1 MEFNMNIN
9 SDINKNIDLLSGL
22 KSEEQNTS
30 ILNTLFSIN
39 FENDAPSELINEEEF
54 VFKEDEV
61 AIINYLSNLI
71 PNFQNENKNLL
82 DLKKIKKQIQID
94 VNISPKLKENILNFL
109 SEEKFVLKD
118 FNVNI
123 LNKNNVNNK
132 KSTDYMDSL
141 KPNINQKHQS
151 NNFVKNESKST
162 NVGKDESK
170 STDVE
175 KNESKINIRGNNPL
189 NKDNIN
195 ISKTFENIYSKD
207 KNINKVEN
215 DKKEITNFVKKIKK
229 NNHPNKIY
237 QLPQS
242 NSLKYKQLNEITSHI
257 DQKTVDNKN
266 LPLINNQI
274 SEASNN
280 NKFNGNK
287 LNNNQILNVQHSIQA
302 NNTGSNFSQ
311 QNDSSFS
318 NSSYN
323 SVLENFID
331 NLDLT
336 QKGWTSKLTS
346 RIEKAIQNGGEE
358 IEFNLKPKNL
368 GLLKVSVKF
377 KNGVGNVKIVT
388 ENSFVTSALNQNE
401 NYLQKLFNEQGINL
415 DFSAQNEGK
424 KFDSRNNS
432 NQNSQNND
440 KKNSTQSDINIKN
453 SEDDSDIIAKNNS
466 SRHMINVIA

>member
-1 MEFNMNIN
+1 MNIN
-9 SDINKNIDLLSGL
+9 SDVNKNVDLLSGL
-22 KSEEQNTS
+22 KSDEQNTS

-39 FENDAPSELINEEEF
+39 FENDTPSELINEEEF

-109 SEEKFVLKD
+109 SEEKFGLKD

-132 KSTDYMDSL
+132 KSFDYMDSL

-170 STDVE
+170 STNVV
-175 KNESKINIRGNNPL
+175 KNESKINIRGNNSL

-242 NSLKYKQLNEITSHI
+242 NSLKYKQLNEMTSHI

-274 SEASNN
+274 SEPSNN

-377 KNGVGNVKIVT
+377 KNGVGNVKIIT

-415 DFSAQNEGK
+415 DFSA
-424 KFDSRNNS
+424 
-432 NQNSQNND
+432 
-440 KKNSTQSDINIKN
+440 
-453 SEDDSDIIAKNNS
+453 
-466 SRHMINVIA
+466 

>member
-1 MEFNMNIN
+1 MNIN
-9 SDINKNIDLLSGL
+9 SDVNKNIDLLSGL

-30 ILNTLFSIN
+30 ILNSLFSIN
-39 FENDAPSELINEEEF
+39 FENDASSELINEEEF

-109 SEEKFVLKD
+109 SEEKFGLKD

-132 KSTDYMDSL
+132 KSFDYMDSL

-151 NNFVKNESKST
+151 NNVVKNESKST
-162 NVGKDESK
+162 NV
-170 STDVE
+170 V

-195 ISKTFENIYSKD
+195 ISKTFENIYSEN
-207 KNINKVEN
+207 KNINKVDKN
-215 DKKEITNFVKKIKK
+215 KKEITNFVKKIKK

-453 SEDDSDIIAKNNS
+453 SEDESDIIAKNNS

>member
-1 MEFNMNIN
+1 MNIT
-9 SDINKNIDLLSGL
+9 SDVNKNIDLLSCL
-22 KSEEQNTS
+22 KNEEQNST
-30 ILNTLFSIN
+30 ILNKLFSIN
-39 FENDAPSELINEEEF
+39 VESDVVSEGNTDEEF
-54 VFKEDEV
+54 IFKDNEV

-71 PNFQNENKNLL
+71 PNFQNENKNLS
-82 DLKKIKKQIQID
+82 DLKKIKKQIEID
-94 VNISPKLKENILNFL
+94 LNINPELKENILKFL
-109 SEEKFVLKD
+109 REEKFSFKN
-118 FNVNI
+118 FNINI
-123 LNKNNVNNK
+123 LNKRNFYNK
-132 KSTDYMDSL
+132 KSTDNLENS
-141 KPNINQKHQS
+141 KTIVNQKHISDNFAKSENNSISGKQLNIS
-151 NNFVKNESKST
+151 NNF
-162 NVGKDESK
+162 
-170 STDVE
+170 
-175 KNESKINIRGNNPL
+175 
-189 NKDNIN
+189 
-195 ISKTFENIYSKD
+195 ENIDGVSQNI
-207 KNINKVEN
+207 KNKN
-215 DKKEITNFVKKIKK
+215 TQFVKKIEK

-242 NSLKYKQLNEITSHI
+242 NALKYRQLNEITSHV
-257 DQKTVDNKN
+257 DQKIIDNN
-266 LPLINNQI
+266 NFLLINNQI
-274 SEASNN
+274 NEGPKN
-280 NKFNGNK
+280 NKTNEIK
-287 LNNNQILNVQHSIQA
+287 MNNYQISNVQQSIQG
-302 NNTGSNFSQ
+302 NNSGTNFSH
-311 QNDSSFS
+311 QNDSSLT
-318 NSSYN
+318 NSGYN
-323 SVLENFID
+323 SVLENFFD

-336 QKGWTSKLTS
+336 QKGWTSKLAS

-453 SEDDSDIIAKNNS
+453 SEDESDIIAKNNS

>member
-1 MEFNMNIN
+1 MNIS
-9 SDINKNIDLLSGL
+9 SDLNKNIDLLSSL
-22 KSEEQNTS
+22 KNEEQNKS
-30 ILNTLFSIN
+30 ILNPLFSTN
-39 FENDAPSELINEEEF
+39 FENDELSKLNDEEEF
-54 VFKEDEV
+54 VFKEDEI
-61 AIINYLSNLI
+61 AIINYLSNFI
-71 PNFQNENKNLL
+71 SNFQNENKNLS
-82 DLKKIKKQIQID
+82 DLKKIKKQIEID
-94 VNISPKLKENILNFL
+94 LNVSPKLKESILNFL
-109 SEEKFVLKD
+109 SEEKFALKE
-118 FNVNI
+118 FNVKI
-123 LNKNNVNNK
+123 LNKKNVNSK
-132 KSTDYMDSL
+132 KSTDYIDSL

-151 NNFVKNESKST
+151 NNSVNNESKST
-162 NVGKDESK
+162 NVRK
-170 STDVE
+170 S
-175 KNESKINIRGNNPL
+175 ESKINISGNNHL

-195 ISKTFENIYSKD
+195 ISKTLENIYSEN
-207 KNINKVEN
+207 KNINKVDN

-242 NSLKYKQLNEITSHI
+242 NSLKYKQLNEINSHI
-257 DQKTVDNKN
+257 DQKTFVNKN
-266 LPLINNQI
+266 FALINNQI

-280 NKFNGNK
+280 HKFIENK
-287 LNNNQILNVQHSIQA
+287 LNNNQIVNVQHSTQA
-302 NNTGSNFSQ
+302 NNTSSNFSQ

-323 SVLENFID
+323 SVLENFVD

-368 GLLKVSVKF
+368 GLLKVSVKL
-377 KNGVGNVKIVT
+377 KNGVSNVKIVT

-432 NQNSQNND
+432 KQNSQNKD
-440 KKNSTQSDINIKN
+440 KKDSIQSDINIKN
-453 SEDDSDIIAKNNS
+453 SEDESDAIAKNNS

>member
-1 MEFNMNIN
+1 MNIN
-9 SDINKNIDLLSGL
+9 SDVNKNIDLLSGL

-109 SEEKFVLKD
+109 SEEKFGLKD

-132 KSTDYMDSL
+132 KSFDYMDSL

-170 STDVE
+170 
-175 KNESKINIRGNNPL
+175 INIRGNNPL

-195 ISKTFENIYSKD
+195 ISKTFENIYSEN

-453 SEDDSDIIAKNNS
+453 SEDESDIIAKNNS

>member
-1 MEFNMNIN
+1 MNIN
-9 SDINKNIDLLSGL
+9 SDVNKNIDLLSGL

-109 SEEKFVLKD
+109 SEEKFGLKD

-132 KSTDYMDSL
+132 KSFDYMDSL

-162 NVGKDESK
+162 NFV
-170 STDVE
+170 

-195 ISKTFENIYSKD
+195 ISKTFENIYSEN

-453 SEDDSDIIAKNNS
+453 SEDESDIIAKNNS

>member
-1 MEFNMNIN
+1 MNIN
-9 SDINKNIDLLSGL
+9 SDVNKNIDLLSGL

-61 AIINYLSNLI
+61 AIINYLSKLI

-109 SEEKFVLKD
+109 SEEKFGLKD

-132 KSTDYMDSL
+132 KSFDYMDSL

-162 NVGKDESK
+162 NV
-170 STDVE
+170 V
-175 KNESKINIRGNNPL
+175 KNESKINISGNNPL

-195 ISKTFENIYSKD
+195 ISKTFENIYSEN

-266 LPLINNQI
+266 FPSINNQI
-274 SEASNN
+274 SEPSNN

-453 SEDDSDIIAKNNS
+453 SEDESDIIAKNNS

>member
-1 MEFNMNIN
+1 MNIN
-9 SDINKNIDLLSGL
+9 SDVNKNIDLLSGL

-94 VNISPKLKENILNFL
+94 VNISPKLKENILNIL
-109 SEEKFVLKD
+109 SEEKFGLKD

-132 KSTDYMDSL
+132 KSFDYMDSL

-162 NVGKDESK
+162 NV
-170 STDVE
+170 V

-189 NKDNIN
+189 NKDNMN
-195 ISKTFENIYSKD
+195 ISKTFENIYSEN

-266 LPLINNQI
+266 LPLINSQI
-274 SEASNN
+274 SEPSNN

>member
-1 MEFNMNIN
+1 MNIN
-9 SDINKNIDLLSGL
+9 SDVNKNIDLLSGL

-39 FENDAPSELINEEEF
+39 FENDTPSELINEEEF

-109 SEEKFVLKD
+109 SEEKFGLKD

-132 KSTDYMDSL
+132 KSFDYMDSL

-170 STDVE
+170 STNFV

-195 ISKTFENIYSKD
+195 ISKTFENIYSEN

-453 SEDDSDIIAKNNS
+453 SEDESDIIAKNNS

>member
-1 MEFNMNIN
+1 MNIT
-9 SDINKNIDLLSGL
+9 SDVNKNIDLLSSL
-22 KSEEQNTS
+22 KNEEQNTS

-39 FENDAPSELINEEEF
+39 FESDVSAELKTDKEF
-54 VFKEDEV
+54 IFKEDEV
-61 AIINYLSNLI
+61 GIINYLSNFI
-71 PNFQNENKNLL
+71 PNFQNESKNFS

-94 VNISPKLKENILNFL
+94 VNINPKLKENILNFL
-109 SEEKFVLKD
+109 SEEKFALKD

-141 KPNINQKHQS
+141 KPNINLKHHS

-162 NVGKDESK
+162 NVGKD
-170 STDVE
+170 
-175 KNESKINIRGNNPL
+175 ESKINIRGNNPL

-215 DKKEITNFVKKIKK
+215 DKKENTNFVKKIKK

-415 DFSAQNEGK
+415 DFSAQSEGK

>member
-1 MEFNMNIN
+1 MNIN
-9 SDINKNIDLLSGL
+9 SDVNKNIDLLSGL

-109 SEEKFVLKD
+109 SEEKFGLKD

-132 KSTDYMDSL
+132 KSFDYMDSL

-170 STDVE
+170 STNVV

-195 ISKTFENIYSKD
+195 ISKTFENIYSEN

-453 SEDDSDIIAKNNS
+453 SEDESDIIAKNNS

>member
-1 MEFNMNIN
+1 MNIN
-9 SDINKNIDLLSGL
+9 SDVNKNIDLLSGL

-39 FENDAPSELINEEEF
+39 FESDTPLELINEEEF

-109 SEEKFVLKD
+109 SEEKFGLKD

-132 KSTDYMDSL
+132 KSFDYMDSL

-170 STDVE
+170 STNVV

-195 ISKTFENIYSKD
+195 ISKTFENIYSEN

>member
-1 MEFNMNIN
+1 MNIN
-9 SDINKNIDLLSGL
+9 SDVNKNIDLLSGL

-39 FENDAPSELINEEEF
+39 FESDTPLELINEEEF

-109 SEEKFVLKD
+109 SEEKFGLKD

-132 KSTDYMDSL
+132 KSFDYLFSL

-151 NNFVKNESKST
+151 NNFVKNESISN
-162 NVGKDESK
+162 NV
-170 STDVE
+170 VN
-175 KNESKINIRGNNPL
+175 NESKINIRGNNPL

-195 ISKTFENIYSKD
+195 ISKTFENIYSEN

-453 SEDDSDIIAKNNS
+453 SEDESDIIAKNNS

>member
-1 MEFNMNIN
+1 MNIN
-9 SDINKNIDLLSGL
+9 SDVNKNIDLLSGL

-39 FENDAPSELINEEEF
+39 FENDTPSELINEEEF

-94 VNISPKLKENILNFL
+94 LNISPKLKENILNIL
-109 SEEKFVLKD
+109 SEEKFGLKD

-132 KSTDYMDSL
+132 KSFEYMDSL

-151 NNFVKNESKST
+151 NNS
-162 NVGKDESK
+162 
-170 STDVE
+170 E
-175 KNESKINIRGNNPL
+175 KNESKINIRGNNSL
-189 NKDNIN
+189 NKDNI
-195 ISKTFENIYSKD
+195 KTFENIYSEN

-242 NSLKYKQLNEITSHI
+242 NSLKYKRLNEITSHI

-358 IEFNLKPKNL
+358 IKFNLKPKNL

-453 SEDDSDIIAKNNS
+453 SEDESDIIAKNNS

>member
-1 MEFNMNIN
+1 MNIN
-9 SDINKNIDLLSGL
+9 SDVNKNIDLLSGL

-109 SEEKFVLKD
+109 SEEKFGLKD

-132 KSTDYMDSL
+132 KSFDYMDSL

-170 STDVE
+170 SIDVV

-195 ISKTFENIYSKD
+195 ISKTFENIYSEN

-453 SEDDSDIIAKNNS
+453 SEDESDIIAKNNS

>member
-1 MEFNMNIN
+1 MNIN
-9 SDINKNIDLLSGL
+9 SDVNKNIDLLSGL
-22 KSEEQNTS
+22 KSEQQNTS

-39 FENDAPSELINEEEF
+39 FENDTPSELINEEEF

-94 VNISPKLKENILNFL
+94 VNISPKLKENILNIL
-109 SEEKFVLKD
+109 SEEKFGLKD

-132 KSTDYMDSL
+132 KSFDYMDSL

-162 NVGKDESK
+162 NV
-170 STDVE
+170 V

-195 ISKTFENIYSKD
+195 ISKTFENIYSEN
-207 KNINKVEN
+207 KNINKVKN

-257 DQKTVDNKN
+257 DQKIVDNKN
-266 LPLINNQI
+266 LPLVNNQI
-274 SEASNN
+274 SEAFNN

-453 SEDDSDIIAKNNS
+453 SEDESDIIAKNNS

>member
-1 MEFNMNIN
+1 MNIN
-9 SDINKNIDLLSGL
+9 SDVNKNIDLLSGL

-61 AIINYLSNLI
+61 AIINYLSKLI

-109 SEEKFVLKD
+109 SEEKFGLKD

-132 KSTDYMDSL
+132 KSFDYMDSL

-162 NVGKDESK
+162 NGGKDESK
-170 STDVE
+170 STNVV

-195 ISKTFENIYSKD
+195 ISKSFENIYSENQ
-207 KNINKVEN
+207 NINKVEN

-453 SEDDSDIIAKNNS
+453 SEDESDIIAKNNS

>member
-1 MEFNMNIN
+1 MNIN
-9 SDINKNIDLLSGL
+9 SDVNKNIDLLSGL

-39 FENDAPSELINEEEF
+39 FENDVPSELINEEEF

-109 SEEKFVLKD
+109 SEEKFGLKD

-132 KSTDYMDSL
+132 KSFDYMDSL

-170 STDVE
+170 STNVV

-195 ISKTFENIYSKD
+195 ISKTFENIYSEN

-266 LPLINNQI
+266 IPLINSQI
-274 SEASNN
+274 SEPSNN
-280 NKFNGNK
+280 NKFNGSK

-453 SEDDSDIIAKNNS
+453 SEDESDIIAKNNS

>member
-1 MEFNMNIN
+1 MNIN
-9 SDINKNIDLLSGL
+9 SDVNKNIDLLSGL
-22 KSEEQNTS
+22 KSEERNTS

-61 AIINYLSNLI
+61 AIINYLSKLI

-82 DLKKIKKQIQID
+82 DLKKIKKQIEID
-94 VNISPKLKENILNFL
+94 INISPKLKENILNFL
-109 SEEKFVLKD
+109 SEEKFGLKD

-132 KSTDYMDSL
+132 KSFDYMDSL

-151 NNFVKNESKST
+151 NNVVKNESKST
-162 NVGKDESK
+162 NVVKNESK
-170 STDVE
+170 SNIVV
-175 KNESKINIRGNNPL
+175 KNESKINISGNNPL

-195 ISKTFENIYSKD
+195 ISKTFENIYSEN

>member
-1 MEFNMNIN
+1 MNIN
-9 SDINKNIDLLSGL
+9 SDVNKNIDLLSGL

-39 FENDAPSELINEEEF
+39 FENDTPSELINEEEF

-94 VNISPKLKENILNFL
+94 VNISPKLKENILNIL
-109 SEEKFVLKD
+109 SEEKFGLKD

-132 KSTDYMDSL
+132 KSFDYIDSL

-162 NVGKDESK
+162 NV
-170 STDVE
+170 V

-195 ISKTFENIYSKD
+195 ISKTFENIYSEN

-266 LPLINNQI
+266 FPLINNQI

-453 SEDDSDIIAKNNS
+453 SEDESDIIAKNNS

>member
-1 MEFNMNIN
+1 MNIN

-61 AIINYLSNLI
+61 AIINYLSNFI
-71 PNFQNENKNLL
+71 PNFQNESKNFS

-94 VNISPKLKENILNFL
+94 VNINPKLKENILNFL
-109 SEEKFVLKD
+109 SEEKFGLKD

-123 LNKNNVNNK
+123 LNKNNVNSK
-132 KSTDYMDSL
+132 KSTDYIDNL
-141 KPNINQKHQS
+141 KPNINLKHQS
-151 NNFVKNESKST
+151 NNSVKNESKLT
-162 NVGKDESK
+162 DVGKS
-170 STDVE
+170 
-175 KNESKINIRGNNPL
+175 ESKINISGNNPL
-189 NKDNIN
+189 NKHNIN
-195 ISKTFENIYSKD
+195 ISKTLENIYSENE
-207 KNINKVEN
+207 NINKVEN

-274 SEASNN
+274 SESSNN

-453 SEDDSDIIAKNNS
+453 SEDESDIIAKNNS

>member
-1 MEFNMNIN
+1 MNIN

-39 FENDAPSELINEEEF
+39 FENDVPSELINEEEF

-71 PNFQNENKNLL
+71 PNFQNENKNFL

-94 VNISPKLKENILNFL
+94 VNISPKLKENILNIL
-109 SEEKFVLKD
+109 SEEKFGLKD

-132 KSTDYMDSL
+132 KSFDYMDSL

-162 NVGKDESK
+162 DIGKDEGK
-170 STDVE
+170 STDVV

-195 ISKTFENIYSKD
+195 ISKTFENIYSEN

-266 LPLINNQI
+266 LPLINSQI
-274 SEASNN
+274 SEPSNN

-440 KKNSTQSDINIKN
+440 KKNSTQSDVNIKI
-453 SEDDSDIIAKNNS
+453 SEDESDTIAKNNS

>member
-1 MEFNMNIN
+1 M
-9 SDINKNIDLLSGL
+9 
-22 KSEEQNTS
+22 
-30 ILNTLFSIN
+30 
-39 FENDAPSELINEEEF
+39 
-54 VFKEDEV
+54 
-61 AIINYLSNLI
+61 
-71 PNFQNENKNLL
+71 
-82 DLKKIKKQIQID
+82 
-94 VNISPKLKENILNFL
+94 
-109 SEEKFVLKD
+109 KD

-132 KSTDYMDSL
+132 KSFDYMDSL

-151 NNFVKNESKST
+151 NNFVKNESISN
-162 NVGKDESK
+162 NV
-170 STDVE
+170 VN
-175 KNESKINIRGNNPL
+175 NESKINIRGNNPL

-195 ISKTFENIYSKD
+195 ISKTFENIYSEN

-453 SEDDSDIIAKNNS
+453 SEDESDIIAKNNS

>member
-1 MEFNMNIN
+1 MNIN
-9 SDINKNIDLLSGL
+9 SDVNKNVDLLSSL

-109 SEEKFVLKD
+109 SEEKFGLKD

-132 KSTDYMDSL
+132 KYFDYMDSL

-170 STDVE
+170 STNVV
-175 KNESKINIRGNNPL
+175 KNESKINVRGNNAL
-189 NKDNIN
+189 NKDDIN
-195 ISKTFENIYSKD
+195 ISKTFENINSEN

-302 NNTGSNFSQ
+302 NNTGSNLYQ

-453 SEDDSDIIAKNNS
+453 SEDESDIIAKNNS

>member
-1 MEFNMNIN
+1 MNIN
-9 SDINKNIDLLSGL
+9 SDVNKNIDLLSGL

-109 SEEKFVLKD
+109 SEEKFGLKD

-123 LNKNNVNNK
+123 LNKNNVNSK
-132 KSTDYMDSL
+132 KSTDYIDNL
-141 KPNINQKHQS
+141 KPNINLKHQS
-151 NNFVKNESKST
+151 NNSVKNESKLT
-162 NVGKDESK
+162 DVGKS
-170 STDVE
+170 
-175 KNESKINIRGNNPL
+175 ESKINISGNNPL
-189 NKDNIN
+189 NKHNIN
-195 ISKTFENIYSKD
+195 ISKTLENIYSENE
-207 KNINKVEN
+207 NINKVEN

-453 SEDDSDIIAKNNS
+453 SEDESDIIAKNNS

>member
-1 MEFNMNIN
+1 MNIN
-9 SDINKNIDLLSGL
+9 SDVNKNIDLLSGL

-94 VNISPKLKENILNFL
+94 VNISPKLKENILNIL
-109 SEEKFVLKD
+109 SEEKFGLKD

-132 KSTDYMDSL
+132 KSFDYMDSL

-170 STDVE
+170 SINVA

-195 ISKTFENIYSKD
+195 ISKTFENIYSEN

-453 SEDDSDIIAKNNS
+453 SEDESDIIAKNNS

>member
-1 MEFNMNIN
+1 MNIN
-9 SDINKNIDLLSGL
+9 SDVNKNIDLLSGL
-22 KSEEQNTS
+22 KSDEQNTS

-39 FENDAPSELINEEEF
+39 FEKITPSELINEEEF
-54 VFKEDEV
+54 VFKKDEV

-94 VNISPKLKENILNFL
+94 VNISPKLKENILNIL
-109 SEEKFVLKD
+109 SEEKFGLKD

-132 KSTDYMDSL
+132 KSFDYMDNL
-141 KPNINQKHQS
+141 KSNINQKHQS

-162 NVGKDESK
+162 NV
-170 STDVE
+170 V

-195 ISKTFENIYSKD
+195 ISKTFENIYSEN

-237 QLPQS
+237 QLPQP

-257 DQKTVDNKN
+257 DQKIFDNKN

-274 SEASNN
+274 SEPSNN

-336 QKGWTSKLTS
+336 QKGWTSKLMS

-440 KKNSTQSDINIKN
+440 EKNSTQPNINIKN
-453 SEDDSDIIAKNNS
+453 SEDESDIIAKNNS

>member
-1 MEFNMNIN
+1 MNIN
-9 SDINKNIDLLSGL
+9 SDVNKNIDLLSGL

-109 SEEKFVLKD
+109 SEEKFGLKD

-132 KSTDYMDSL
+132 KSFDYMDSL

-170 STDVE
+170 SINVV

-195 ISKTFENIYSKD
+195 ISKTFENIYSEN

-377 KNGVGNVKIVT
+377 KNGVGNVKIIT

-453 SEDDSDIIAKNNS
+453 SEDESDIIAKNNS

>member
-1 MEFNMNIN
+1 MNIN
-9 SDINKNIDLLSGL
+9 SDVNKNIDLLSGL
-22 KSEEQNTS
+22 KSDEQNTS

-39 FENDAPSELINEEEF
+39 FENDTPSELINEEEF

-109 SEEKFVLKD
+109 SEEKFGLKD

-132 KSTDYMDSL
+132 KSFDYMDSL

-162 NVGKDESK
+162 NV
-170 STDVE
+170 V

-195 ISKTFENIYSKD
+195 ISKTFENIYSEN

-453 SEDDSDIIAKNNS
+453 SEDESDIIAKNNS

>member
-1 MEFNMNIN
+1 MNIN
-9 SDINKNIDLLSGL
+9 SDVNKNIDLLSGL

-39 FENDAPSELINEEEF
+39 LENDTPSELINEEEF

-94 VNISPKLKENILNFL
+94 VNISPKLKENILNIL
-109 SEEKFVLKD
+109 SEEKFGLKD

-132 KSTDYMDSL
+132 KSFDYMDSL

-162 NVGKDESK
+162 NV
-170 STDVE
+170 V

-195 ISKTFENIYSKD
+195 ISKTFENIYSEN

-453 SEDDSDIIAKNNS
+453 SEDESDIIAKNNS

>member
-1 MEFNMNIN
+1 MPGTGATATGGQDYEIIDGTFTITAGQTAPSSSMFLDILDENVDEDDKQTVKVTMALVGADKDGDGVYDDVDDLSTIGTSAEMEFTYTIN
-9 SDINKNIDLLSGL
+9 DDDAAPNAYFKNVDG
-22 KSEEQNTS
+22 
-30 ILNTLFSIN
+30 
-39 FENDAPSELINEEEF
+39 
-54 VFKEDEV
+54 
-61 AIINYLSNLI
+61 
-71 PNFQNENKNLL
+71 KN
-82 DLKKIKKQIQID
+82 
-94 VNISPKLKENILNFL
+94 
-109 SEEKFVLKD
+109 
-118 FNVNI
+118 
-123 LNKNNVNNK
+123 
-132 KSTDYMDSL
+132 
-141 KPNINQKHQS
+141 QS
-151 NNFVKNESKST
+151 NKQNHNVKNENT
-162 NVGKDESK
+162 Q
-170 STDVE
+170 
-175 KNESKINIRGNNPL
+175 
-189 NKDNIN
+189 
-195 ISKTFENIYSKD
+195 
-207 KNINKVEN
+207 
-215 DKKEITNFVKKIKK
+215 FVKKIKK

-242 NSLKYKQLNEITSHI
+242 NSLKYKQLNEITSQI

-287 LNNNQILNVQHSIQA
+287 FNNNQILNVQHSIQA

-453 SEDDSDIIAKNNS
+453 SEDESDIIAKNNS

>member
-1 MEFNMNIN
+1 MNIN
-9 SDINKNIDLLSGL
+9 SDVNKNIDLLSGL

-109 SEEKFVLKD
+109 SEEKFGLKD

-132 KSTDYMDSL
+132 KSFDYMDSL

-162 NVGKDESK
+162 NV
-170 STDVE
+170 V

-195 ISKTFENIYSKD
+195 ISKTFENIYSEN

-274 SEASNN
+274 SESSNN

-453 SEDDSDIIAKNNS
+453 SEDESDIIAKNNS

>member
-1 MEFNMNIN
+1 MNIN

-39 FENDAPSELINEEEF
+39 FESDTPLELINEEEF

-109 SEEKFVLKD
+109 SEEKFGLKD

-132 KSTDYMDSL
+132 KSFDYIDSL

-151 NNFVKNESKST
+151 NNVVKNESKST
-162 NVGKDESK
+162 NVVKNESK
-170 STDVE
+170 STNVVN
-175 KNESKINIRGNNPL
+175 NESKINISGNNPL

-195 ISKTFENIYSKD
+195 ISKTFENIYSEN

-274 SEASNN
+274 SEPSNN

-453 SEDDSDIIAKNNS
+453 SEDESDIIAKNNS